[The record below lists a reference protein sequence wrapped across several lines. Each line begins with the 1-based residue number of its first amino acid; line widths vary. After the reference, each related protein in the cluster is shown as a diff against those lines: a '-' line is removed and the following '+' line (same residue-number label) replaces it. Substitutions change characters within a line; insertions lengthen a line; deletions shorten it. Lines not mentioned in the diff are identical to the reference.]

1 MKKTLLLL
9 VALMLGGVLWAQ
21 TDGKGVSAAVKDDD
35 TEIFT
40 VVEQDPVFPG
50 GMDALYRWIGSNYK
64 WPIEARDCDATGTVF
79 VTFVIEKD
87 GSVSNIRLLRDIGC
101 GHGQAVVEMLK
112 HMPKWKPGKQQGKK
126 VRVQFNLPVKI
137 QLQ

>member
-1 MKKTLLLL
+1 MKKTLLCLVLLL
-9 VALMLGGVLWAQ
+9 VVGGRW
-21 TDGKGVSAAVKDDD
+21 SAAWGQSTADDS
-35 TEIFT
+35 TIFV

-50 GMDALYRWIGSNYK
+50 GMDALYQWVGSNYK
-64 WPIEARDCDATGTVF
+64 WPLEARECDASGTVF

-101 GHGQAVVEMLK
+101 GHGQAVVELLK
-112 HMPKWKPGKQQGKK
+112 QMPKWKPGKQQGKK

>member
-1 MKKTLLLL
+1 MKKMLLCLMLL
-9 VALMLGGVLWAQ
+9 VLGGAAWAQ
-21 TDGKGVSAAVKDDD
+21 TDKSQSAAKDADN
-35 TEIFT
+35 EIFT
-40 VVEQDPVFPG
+40 VVEQDPEFPG
-50 GMDALYRWIGSNYK
+50 GMDALYQWIGSNYK
-64 WPIEARDCDATGTVF
+64 WPLEARECDANGTVI

-101 GHGQAVVEMLK
+101 GHGQAVVDMLQ